1 MSAPFN
7 LTNAL
12 CAERQ
17 LFLNYTSF
25 IPKTRTEVVSPYPQ
39 YTQDQLNMRRKVE
52 ILKYNNNRQPSLTN
66 NFTKKKQWAQ
76 LNRKTSLKS
85 QTLEACPERIQPM
98 LTTSS
103 DVPGPPIYLLE
114 DTTVP
119 LYNYAT
125 VDNRQIPIVPDS
137 NNETVPIIAEIV
149 SDVVAK
155 SETIFTVC
163 DLVIINPVNSLTTFQ
178 FQTPLALNFSGNK
191 MISLSALTIISR
203 IKVEIAN
210 ISCTTYYL
218 GSPVQNSL
226 LPTPIA
232 QLRDTNGGFM
242 MIDLLNTSNG
252 YFSASQ
258 YIGNLTVSSLGLITQ
273 PGMIYT
279 VKLAFTLKYAL
290 LGKNSDV
297 PILSKSNIFDIAL
310 GSTVNLPD
318 TNDPYYQTVSNCTL
332 LSNTGANFAPFSLT
346 F

>member
-1 MSAPFN
+1 MSTSDN
-7 LTNAL
+7 ITNQL

-25 IPKTRTEVVSPYPQ
+25 LPKTRTEVVSPYPQ
-39 YTQDQLNMRRKVE
+39 YTQEQLNMRRKVE

-137 NNETVPIIAEIV
+137 DNETVPIIAEIS

-163 DLVIINPVNSLTTFQ
+163 DLVIINPVNYLTTFQ
-178 FQTPLALNFSGNK
+178 FQTPV
-191 MISLSALTIISR
+191 ALTITGTKIQTSPGITPISR
-203 IKVEIAN
+203 IKIEIAN
-210 ISCTTYYL
+210 ISYTTYYL

-226 LPTPIA
+226 LPTPIV
-232 QLRDTNGGFM
+232 QLGDTNDGFM
-242 MIDLLNTSNG
+242 KIDISNTG
-252 YFSASQ
+252 VGPFSASQ

-273 PGMIYT
+273 PGMIYSLNLT
-279 VKLAFTLKYAL
+279 FTLQYSL
-290 LGKNSDV
+290 LGKNDNV
-297 PILSKSNIFDIAL
+297 IIATPNVMDISL
-310 GSTVNLPD
+310 TSIVNLPD
-318 TNDPYYQTVSNCTL
+318 INDPYYQTVSNCTL
-332 LSNTGANFAPFSLT
+332 LSNTGANFLPFSLT

>member
-1 MSAPFN
+1 MSISDN
-7 LTNAL
+7 ITNQL

-17 LFLNYTSF
+17 LFLNYTSVL
-25 IPKTRTEVVSPYPQ
+25 PKTRTEVVSPYPQ

-52 ILKYNNNRQPSLTN
+52 ILKYNNNQQPSLTN
-66 NFTKKKQWAQ
+66 NFTKNKQWAQ
-76 LNRKTSLKS
+76 LNRRTSSKS

-137 NNETVPIIAEIV
+137 DNETVPIIAEIS

-163 DLVIINPVNSLTTFQ
+163 DLVIINPINPITTFQ
-178 FQTPLALNFSGNK
+178 FQTPVVLIITGTKIQSSPG
-191 MISLSALTIISR
+191 ITPISR
-203 IKVEIAN
+203 IKIGIAN
-210 ISCTTYYL
+210 ISYTTYYL

-226 LPTPIA
+226 LPTPIVK
-232 QLRDTNGGFM
+232 LGDTNDGFM
-242 MIDLLNTSNG
+242 KIDISNTG
-252 YFSASQ
+252 IGPFSASQ

-273 PGMIYT
+273 PGMIYSLNLT
-279 VKLAFTLKYAL
+279 FTLQYSL
-290 LGKNSDV
+290 LGINDNV
-297 PILSKSNIFDIAL
+297 IIATPNVIDIAL
-310 GSTVNLPD
+310 ESIVNLPD
-318 TNDPYYQTVSNCTL
+318 ISDYYYQRASNCTL
-332 LSNTGANFAPFSLT
+332 LSNTGTTFLPFSLT